1 MILAVDIGNST
12 IGCGIFDHAELKA
25 TWHVTLS
32 AIKSPAMDF
41 SAALSRELLG
51 ADIGLE
57 QIRGAILCSVVPE
70 LTTVIEKMTKDVLRM
85 PPYVVTT
92 SMDAGLTLQY
102 TNPRELGVDRFVTAA
117 RAYDLYHCDVVVVDF
132 GTATTFSV
140 VDERGCYLGGAIAP
154 GISISADALVN
165 KTAQLPRVD
174 LFPPRNAI
182 GRDTVSG
189 IQSGIIFGHA
199 AFVDGMI
206 KRFQGELGRT
216 AKVIGT
222 GGHAST
228 VVPYT
233 DSIHEVRPCLA
244 LEGLAWLY
252 LRLQL
257 KEK

>member
-12 IGCGIFDHAELKA
+12 IGCGIFSHAELQA

-32 AIKSPAMDF
+32 GTRTPDTDF
-41 SAALSRELLG
+41 SAALSRELLRAG
-51 ADIGLE
+51 IDVK
-57 QIRGAILCSVVPE
+57 QIRGAILCSVVPGM
-70 LTTVIEKMTKDVLRM
+70 TTLIEKVTNDVLRI
-85 PPYVVTT
+85 PSYVVST

-102 TNPRELGVDRFVTAA
+102 TDPRELGVDRFVTAA
-117 RAYDLYHCDVVVVDF
+117 KAYDLYRCDVVVVDF

-140 VDERGCYLGGAIAP
+140 VDERGFYLGGAIAP
-154 GISISADALVN
+154 GIGIAADALAN

-174 LFPPRNAI
+174 LLPPGAAI

-206 KRFQGELGRT
+206 KRFHEELGRR

-222 GGHAST
+222 GGYAST
-228 VVPYT
+228 IVPYS
-233 DSIHEVRPCLA
+233 DAIHEVRSCLA

-252 LRLQL
+252 QRLQL